1 MIEVVF
7 IDIDNTLLDFNQ
19 SSKLSVKK
27 AFSNFGLPYKDSDYV
42 VFKTINDQLWKKIER
57 GELDRKG
64 LHNVRF
70 PLVLKELGVDF
81 DGLKVE
87 TEFRKVLAQTAC
99 LVDGALET
107 LKYLCGKYKVYGAT
121 NAIYDLQVNRLTSA
135 GLYQYFSGLFVS
147 EKIGHNKPTKEF
159 FDYCFSNI
167 DGLKPSQAVMVG
179 DSLTADIIGGKDYGM
194 TTVWYNHDKLDM
206 VSDKADYKIDKLIDI
221 KTVL

>member
-1 MIEVVF
+1 MIKVVF

-19 SSKLSVKK
+19 SSKQAVKQ
-27 AFSNFGLPYKDSDYV
+27 AFSNFGLPYKDSDYIT
-42 VFKTINDQLWKKIER
+42 FKKINDQLWKKIER

-64 LHNVRF
+64 MHAVRF
-70 PLVLKELGVDF
+70 PLVLKELGIDF

-87 TEFRKVLAQTAC
+87 TEFRKILAQTAC

-107 LKYLCGKYKVYGAT
+107 LKYLCDKYKVYGAT

-135 GLYQYFSGLFVS
+135 GLYHYFSGLFVS

-159 FDYCFSNI
+159 FDYCFNNI
-167 DGLKPSQAVMVG
+167 EGLKPNQAVMVG

-194 TTVWYNHDKLDM
+194 TTVWYNHDKLAEI
-206 VSDKADYKIDKLIDI
+206 SDKADYKIDKLIDI
-221 KTVL
+221 KNIL